1 MCEIKVAPQASRSAY
16 RRGVGHVPMQI
27 SSLPLCKQLIYGFMG
42 WEKACA
48 QPRTDAIISPWVLE
62 HCPAIFASHSSGVFF
77 TKGICARNIFKS
89 WKMVPKANPENF
101 VKIWSP
107 EEEIWGF
114 KDVRRCRFYFMDV
127 NHSSSKRATNDS
139 HKEHLHTLTLIL
151 MALVRPKVNSNGIK
165 SIFRYFCMIL
175 FLH

>member
-1 MCEIKVAPQASRSAY
+1 MFLGKWIQYWIRDPGKQPERYRIRDWYSEMALTVLNPVPDMGGTSVPRRYRYSR
-16 RRGVGHVPMQI
+16 G
-27 SSLPLCKQLIYGFMG
+27 PLI
-42 WEKACA
+42 
-48 QPRTDAIISPWVLE
+48 
-62 HCPAIFASHSSGVFF
+62 HSRSGVFF

-139 HKEHLHTLTLIL
+139 HKEHVHTLTLIL

>member
-1 MCEIKVAPQASRSAY
+1 MLCMTFCLY
-16 RRGVGHVPMQI
+16 RLECTV
-27 SSLPLCKQLIYGFMG
+27 LPSVIGCMTMKPSPN
-42 WEKACA
+42 
-48 QPRTDAIISPWVLE
+48 QPFVNIWYILP
-62 HCPAIFASHSSGVFF
+62 INSGVFF

-89 WKMVPKANPENF
+89 WKMVPKANLENF

-139 HKEHLHTLTLIL
+139 HKEHVHTLTLIL

>member
-1 MCEIKVAPQASRSAY
+1 MMSNHAFYQKKVPNIETVDVDIAFVVQAGFSLVHLFSKSKRPLSRNFS
-16 RRGVGHVPMQI
+16 
-27 SSLPLCKQLIYGFMG
+27 
-42 WEKACA
+42 KA
-48 QPRTDAIISPWVLE
+48 
-62 HCPAIFASHSSGVFF
+62 GVFF

-139 HKEHLHTLTLIL
+139 HKEHVHTLTLIL

>member
-1 MCEIKVAPQASRSAY
+1 MCNSKGSE
-16 RRGVGHVPMQI
+16 RRGKYKIFRIATWCHRRDI
-27 SSLPLCKQLIYGFMG
+27 IGFTMRIFSTL
-42 WEKACA
+42 A
-48 QPRTDAIISPWVLE
+48 RHRFSVFII
-62 HCPAIFASHSSGVFF
+62 SGVFF

-139 HKEHLHTLTLIL
+139 HKEHVHTLTLIL

>member
-1 MCEIKVAPQASRSAY
+1 MLKSNVWSLILRNYELVKIWKLIPNLWQWSKGQLFFNFLNETVTKVQATGFVWFLCVFIFCEF
-16 RRGVGHVPMQI
+16 QI
-27 SSLPLCKQLIYGFMG
+27 
-42 WEKACA
+42 
-48 QPRTDAIISPWVLE
+48 E
-62 HCPAIFASHSSGVFF
+62 HWSVFF

>member
-1 MCEIKVAPQASRSAY
+1 MIHIHTIKSS
-16 RRGVGHVPMQI
+16 
-27 SSLPLCKQLIYGFMG
+27 SSLNFKPSYLLFWLPNLHKIFRICFWDHFSGFENVLRLHAVFKNHSRCTPLMMIGFSRPQS
-42 WEKACA
+42 W
-48 QPRTDAIISPWVLE
+48 S
-62 HCPAIFASHSSGVFF
+62 VFS
-77 TKGICARNIFKS
+77 KGICARNIFKS

-139 HKEHLHTLTLIL
+139 HKEHVHTLTLIL